1 MPREFETPPMSIGR
15 DPACS
20 MGRRYGPGTHL
31 ALHSGDSFEID
42 EYEVHVALTLPGAR
56 YCI

>member
-1 MPREFETPPMSIGR
+1 MSIGR

-31 ALHSGDSFEID
+31 APRSGDSFEIG